1 MLTNRGYRFLV
12 LGFER
17 VLRAPC
23 HQQAHQT
30 PHCRTLGVEPW
41 GSGSVFGMP
50 PVPSTPSRAGRH
62 VGDEHDFSPPSAAV
76 AAASKELLDLE
87 FEGLENFFG
96 LNGESNYLPGFQGR
110 PKSPSRN
117 ITSTPT
123 IHEEDEGANDDDD
136 GLASD
141 IAAAR
146 EASVSFST
154 KLQKKRIRRRRKPST
169 REDDDT
175 ETETQRR
182 HRRHQHERSK
192 HRDAVDGDSSS
203 DHPRRRQ
210 RSRSR
215 SPLAGKRHHRK
226 LRREEHQ
233 LVLAEGDEV
242 EYPKSPLSLRSS
254 PALSPRRNNLNISAP
269 MLSREPLPSMLL
281 LKPTVY
287 DLRPSG
293 SSWSPRVAVGST
305 SPPTPSSRSRSTPGK
320 GGARAAPVDYFDDH
334 GDGLSPV
341 QRNLEQE
348 ETHRWLAEDAEA
360 RKSALQKA
368 KAAVMS

>member
-233 LVLAEGDEV
+233 RPPQTPPPPRPAAHDDDAGSGAGRGRRGRVPQEPAVAALVAGPV
-242 EYPKSPLSLRSS
+242 
-254 PALSPRRNNLNISAP
+254 PAAQQPEHLGPDAIAGAAA
-269 MLSREPLPSMLL
+269 
-281 LKPTVY
+281 V
-287 DLRPSG
+287 DAAAQADGLRPSPLG
-293 SSWSPRVAVGST
+293 VVVVAA
-305 SPPTPSSRSRSTPGK
+305 
-320 GGARAAPVDYFDDH
+320 GGGGQHVPA
-334 GDGLSPV
+334 
-341 QRNLEQE
+341 
-348 ETHRWLAEDAEA
+348 DAEQQKQKHA
-360 RKSALQKA
+360 RKGRRASGAGGLL
-368 KAAVMS
+368 